1 MSLQIDSLLVIWG
14 DRKDMD
20 FVAILDLERRQL
32 RCIPVFRGEVEA
44 QHATLFMG
52 FETLHLDVLKCRGG
66 QNATCETQDVRERFL
81 IAELVNC
88 WAPHH
93 ARHGY
98 LRSNGRH
105 HQSVAVLEL
114 LGFWSDTTKKQIVR
128 VHLFE
133 QLAAAI
139 MLKKAQ
145 RAAWCHSIGSNYRIE
160 GR

>member
-1 MSLQIDSLLVIWG
+1 MSLQIDSLLVIWS

-44 QHATLFMG
+44 QHAALFVS
-52 FETLHLDVLKCRGG
+52 FETLHI
-66 QNATCETQDVRERFL
+66 RERFL
-81 IAELVNC
+81 VAELVNC

-105 HQSVAVLEL
+105 HQSVAVLEF
-114 LGFWSDTTKKQIVR
+114 LGVWSDTTKEQVVR

-139 MLKKAQ
+139 MLKKAEGSA
-145 RAAWCHSIGSNYRIE
+145 RRHSIGSHYCIE
-160 GR
+160 